1 MMEAIAMFLAIL
13 FAVLYLVVRFVK
25 KPTEGFPKTIKL
37 DLLWPDCDCS
47 AASA

>member
-1 MMEAIAMFLAIL
+1 MEAIAMFLAIL

-37 DLLWPDCDCS
+37 DLLWPECS
-47 AASA
+47 CASA